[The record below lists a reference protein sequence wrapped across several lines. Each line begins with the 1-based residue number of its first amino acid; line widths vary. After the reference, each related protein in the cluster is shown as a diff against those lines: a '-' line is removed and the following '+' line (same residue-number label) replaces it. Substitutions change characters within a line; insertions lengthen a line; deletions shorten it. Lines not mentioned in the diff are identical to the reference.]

1 MRMLQL
7 HVTTTLQ
14 EGVFANPVRIPSRIG
29 QASCLFG
36 NADPSVWQPMPAYN
50 AARPTTDSAALGRKC
65 DATVLRPD

>member
-1 MRMLQL
+1 MLQL

-14 EGVFANPVRIPSRIG
+14 EGVFANPVRIPARIG